1 MHKIKKIIEKKM
13 QTIQILTILITL
25 LSLFTTFFAKA
36 LDKKTIELLKK
47 DQFTMDN
54 YKARYR
60 YLSCKL
66 LIYGKLKYMFETER
80 IDTFAAETANK
91 REFVD
96 IYYDEML
103 KKCNRGMTDTDVKF

>member
-1 MHKIKKIIEKKM
+1 MLNS
-13 QTIQILTILITL
+13 IQILTILITL
-25 LSLFTTFFAKA
+25 LSLFTTFFAKP

-66 LIYGKLKYMFETER
+66 LIYGKMKYMFETEK
-80 IDTFAAETANK
+80 IDTHANQTLNK
-91 REFVD
+91 REFID

-103 KKCNRGMTDTDVKF
+103 KKCNQRMSDTDVK

>member
-1 MHKIKKIIEKKM
+1 MLK
-13 QTIQILTILITL
+13 IQILIILITL
-25 LSLFTTFFAKA
+25 LSLFATFFSKA

-66 LIYGKLKYMFETER
+66 LIYGKMKYMFETEK
-80 IDTFAAETANK
+80 IDTFANQTLNK
-91 REFVD
+91 REY
-96 IYYDEML
+96 ISYY
-103 KKCNRGMTDTDVKF
+103 